1 MKKGRRPR
9 RRPRLK
15 LSDRA
20 GPDQCPV
27 PGENALFPA
36 QIAGFLAVSRPVP
49 VYPVFLNYVVP
60 VHLFLMA
67 KMFAVIIAIYA
78 LFGRYPISNAV
89 IAVFALAVFYI
100 VGVFIFSYKM
110 QLTSMSAGFGM
121 VGDKR
126 FEFGEIL
133 KNAYLG
139 FFDNFSVGRINSV
152 LTTTLSE
159 IETSAPSA
167 LIRVVGGVLGTVSLL
182 IGLFFYEW
190 RIALISLLGM
200 AAYLLVVNWQIRVS
214 RRDAPKRS
222 EAQSKLSA
230 AALLF
235 LQGIKVT
242 KAFSFKNGDRRLKDA
257 IQGSCNENIAL
268 SSGSIPSQIAAGV
281 VLSIFETAI
290 IFTSVFGYTE
300 FDIYSVEKCLVL
312 IILSFMAFSSMNQAG
327 SVLSMIGI
335 LDSALKETNSL
346 TQMEQIQ
353 VASPE
358 QHIASDEIIFED
370 VSFSYGDNEVL
381 SHIDTAIK
389 VGSFTAIIGPS
400 GSGKTTLCQLIPRF
414 FDVNKGRILI
424 GGADIRHIPTEEL
437 MGKISVVFQKVYLF
451 EDTILNNI
459 RFGKPTAT
467 LEEVRAAA
475 KAARCDD
482 FIMALPEGYDTLVQE
497 GGNNLSGGEKQRISI
512 ARAILKDAPIIILD
526 ETTSALDTE
535 NEHEVLAA
543 IEELTENKTVIMIA
557 HRIKTVE
564 KADHIIAIEN
574 GRIVQEGTH
583 EELLHQTGIY
593 ADFIHAR
600 EKASGW
606 KLAN

>member
-1 MKKGRRPR
+1 MLNVFKLIWNFSSKRKKEYR
-9 RRPRLK
+9 
-15 LSDRA
+15 
-20 GPDQCPV
+20 
-27 PGENALFPA
+27 NAIIFS
-36 QIAGFLAVSRPVP
+36 FLEG
-49 VYPVFLNYVVP
+49 
-60 VHLFLMA
+60 LFLMA

-78 LFGRYPISNAV
+78 LFGRYPLSNAV
-89 IAVFALAVFYI
+89 IAVFALVVLYI

-133 KNAYLG
+133 KNSYLG
-139 FFDNFSVGRINSV
+139 FFNNFSVGRINSV

-167 LIRVVGGVLGTVSLL
+167 LIRVVGGILGTVSLL

-214 RRDAPKRS
+214 RRDAPKRG

-290 IFTSVFGYTE
+290 IFTSVIGYTE

-389 VGSFTAIIGPS
+389 AGSFTAIIGPS

-414 FDVNKGRILI
+414 FDVKKGRILI

-437 MGKISVVFQKVYLF
+437 MSKISVVFQKVYLF

-459 RFGKPTAT
+459 RFSKPTAT

-543 IEELTENKTVIMIA
+543 IEELTQNKTVIMIA

-564 KADHIIAIEN
+564 KADHIIAIED

-583 EELLHQTGIY
+583 EELLYRTGIY

>member
-1 MKKGRRPR
+1 MLNAFKLIWNFSTKRKKEYR
-9 RRPRLK
+9 
-15 LSDRA
+15 
-20 GPDQCPV
+20 
-27 PGENALFPA
+27 NAIIFS
-36 QIAGFLAVSRPVP
+36 FLEG
-49 VYPVFLNYVVP
+49 
-60 VHLFLMA
+60 LFLMA

-78 LFGRYPISNAV
+78 LFGRYPLSNAV
-89 IAVFALAVFYI
+89 IAVLALTVLYI
-100 VGVFIFSYKM
+100 AGVFIFSYKM

-335 LDSALKETNSL
+335 LDSALRETNSL

-370 VSFSYGDNEVL
+370 VSFSYGNNEVL

-389 VGSFTAIIGPS
+389 AGSFTAIIGPS

-414 FDVNKGRILI
+414 FDVKKGRILI
-424 GGADIRHIPTEEL
+424 DGADIRHIPTEEL
-437 MGKISVVFQKVYLF
+437 MSKISVVFQKVYLF
-451 EDTILNNI
+451 EDTIFNNI

-467 LEEVRAAA
+467 LEEVRTAA

-583 EELLHQTGIY
+583 EELLHKAGIY

-600 EKASGW
+600 ERASGW
-606 KLAN
+606 KLSN

>member
-1 MKKGRRPR
+1 MLNAFKLIWNFSSKRKKEYR
-9 RRPRLK
+9 
-15 LSDRA
+15 
-20 GPDQCPV
+20 
-27 PGENALFPA
+27 NAIIFS
-36 QIAGFLAVSRPVP
+36 FLEG
-49 VYPVFLNYVVP
+49 
-60 VHLFLMA
+60 LFLMA

-78 LFGRYPISNAV
+78 LFGRYPLSNAV
-89 IAVFALAVFYI
+89 IAVFALAVLYI

-290 IFTSVFGYTE
+290 IFTSVIGYTE

-389 VGSFTAIIGPS
+389 AGSFTAIIGPS

-414 FDVNKGRILI
+414 FDVKKGRILI

-437 MGKISVVFQKVYLF
+437 MSKISVVFQKVYLF

-583 EELLHQTGIY
+583 EELLHKAGIY

>member
-1 MKKGRRPR
+1 MLNAFKLIWNFSSKRKKEYR
-9 RRPRLK
+9 
-15 LSDRA
+15 
-20 GPDQCPV
+20 
-27 PGENALFPA
+27 NAIIFS
-36 QIAGFLAVSRPVP
+36 FLEG
-49 VYPVFLNYVVP
+49 
-60 VHLFLMA
+60 LFLMA

-78 LFGRYPISNAV
+78 LFGRYPLSNAV
-89 IAVFALAVFYI
+89 IAVLTLAVFYI

-290 IFTSVFGYTE
+290 IFTSVFGYTV

-389 VGSFTAIIGPS
+389 AGSFTAIIGPS

-414 FDVNKGRILI
+414 FDVKKGRILI

-437 MGKISVVFQKVYLF
+437 MSKISVVFQKVYLF
-451 EDTILNNI
+451 ENTILNNI

-583 EELLHQTGIY
+583 KELLHRTGIY

-606 KLAN
+606 KLGN

>member
-1 MKKGRRPR
+1 MLNAFKLIWNFSSKRKKEYR
-9 RRPRLK
+9 
-15 LSDRA
+15 
-20 GPDQCPV
+20 
-27 PGENALFPA
+27 NAIIFS
-36 QIAGFLAVSRPVP
+36 FLEG
-49 VYPVFLNYVVP
+49 
-60 VHLFLMA
+60 LFLMA

-78 LFGRYPISNAV
+78 LFGRYPLSNAV
-89 IAVFALAVFYI
+89 IAVFALAVLYI

-133 KNAYLG
+133 KNAY
-139 FFDNFSVGRINSV
+139 FDNFSVGRINSV

-389 VGSFTAIIGPS
+389 AGSFTAIIGPS

-414 FDVNKGRILI
+414 FEVKKGRILI

-437 MGKISVVFQKVYLF
+437 MSKISVVFQKVYLF
-451 EDTILNNI
+451 EDSILNNI

-583 EELLHQTGIY
+583 KELLHRTGIY

-606 KLAN
+606 KLGN

>member
-1 MKKGRRPR
+1 MLNAFKLIWNFSSKRKKEYR
-9 RRPRLK
+9 
-15 LSDRA
+15 
-20 GPDQCPV
+20 
-27 PGENALFPA
+27 NAIIFS
-36 QIAGFLAVSRPVP
+36 FLEG
-49 VYPVFLNYVVP
+49 
-60 VHLFLMA
+60 LFLMS

-78 LFGRYPISNAV
+78 LFGRYPLSNAV
-89 IAVFALAVFYI
+89 IAVLTLAVFYI

-290 IFTSVFGYTE
+290 IFTSVFGYTV

-389 VGSFTAIIGPS
+389 AGSFTAIIGPS

-414 FDVNKGRILI
+414 FDVKKGRILI

-437 MGKISVVFQKVYLF
+437 MSKISVVFQKVYLF

-512 ARAILKDAPIIILD
+512 ARAILKDAPSIILD

>member
-1 MKKGRRPR
+1 MLNAFKLIWNFSSKRKKEYR
-9 RRPRLK
+9 
-15 LSDRA
+15 
-20 GPDQCPV
+20 
-27 PGENALFPA
+27 NAIIFS
-36 QIAGFLAVSRPVP
+36 FLEG
-49 VYPVFLNYVVP
+49 
-60 VHLFLMA
+60 LFLMA

-78 LFGRYPISNAV
+78 LFGRYPLSNAV
-89 IAVFALAVFYI
+89 IAVFALAVLYI

-290 IFTSVFGYTE
+290 IFTSVIGYTE

-312 IILSFMAFSSMNQAG
+312 IILSFMAFSSMHQAG

-389 VGSFTAIIGPS
+389 AGSFTAIIGPS

-414 FDVNKGRILI
+414 FDVKKGRILI

-437 MGKISVVFQKVYLF
+437 MSKISVVFQKVYLF

-475 KAARCDD
+475 KAARCD
-482 FIMALPEGYDTLVQE
+482 DTLVQE

>member
-1 MKKGRRPR
+1 MLNAFKLIWNFSSKRKKEYR
-9 RRPRLK
+9 
-15 LSDRA
+15 
-20 GPDQCPV
+20 
-27 PGENALFPA
+27 NAIIFS
-36 QIAGFLAVSRPVP
+36 FLEG
-49 VYPVFLNYVVP
+49 
-60 VHLFLMA
+60 LFLMA

-78 LFGRYPISNAV
+78 LFGRYPLSNAV
-89 IAVFALAVFYI
+89 IAVFALAVLYI
-100 VGVFIFSYKM
+100 VEVFIFSYKM

-346 TQMEQIQ
+346 AQMEQIQ

-381 SHIDTAIK
+381 IHIDTAIK
-389 VGSFTAIIGPS
+389 AGSFTAIIGPS

-414 FDVNKGRILI
+414 FDVKKGRILI

-437 MGKISVVFQKVYLF
+437 MSKISVVFQKVYLF

-583 EELLHQTGIY
+583 EELLHKAGIY

>member
-1 MKKGRRPR
+1 MLNAFKLIWNFSTKRKKEYR
-9 RRPRLK
+9 
-15 LSDRA
+15 
-20 GPDQCPV
+20 
-27 PGENALFPA
+27 NAIIFS
-36 QIAGFLAVSRPVP
+36 FLEG
-49 VYPVFLNYVVP
+49 
-60 VHLFLMA
+60 LFLMA

-78 LFGRYPISNAV
+78 LFGRYPLSNAV
-89 IAVFALAVFYI
+89 IAVLALTVLYI
-100 VGVFIFSYKM
+100 AGVFIFSYKM

-327 SVLSMIGI
+327 SLLSMIGI
-335 LDSALKETNSL
+335 LDSALRETNSL

-370 VSFSYGDNEVL
+370 VSFSYGNNEVL

-389 VGSFTAIIGPS
+389 AGSFTAIIGPS

-414 FDVNKGRILI
+414 FDVKKGRILI

-437 MGKISVVFQKVYLF
+437 MSKISVVFQKVYLF
-451 EDTILNNI
+451 EDTIFNNI

-467 LEEVRAAA
+467 LEEVRTAA

-512 ARAILKDAPIIILD
+512 ARAILKAAPIIILD

-564 KADHIIAIEN
+564 KADHIIAIED

-583 EELLHQTGIY
+583 EELLHRTGIY
-593 ADFIHAR
+593 ADFIHTR

>member
-1 MKKGRRPR
+1 
-9 RRPRLK
+9 
-15 LSDRA
+15 
-20 GPDQCPV
+20 
-27 PGENALFPA
+27 
-36 QIAGFLAVSRPVP
+36 
-49 VYPVFLNYVVP
+49 
-60 VHLFLMA
+60 
-67 KMFAVIIAIYA
+67 
-78 LFGRYPISNAV
+78 
-89 IAVFALAVFYI
+89 
-100 VGVFIFSYKM
+100 
-110 QLTSMSAGFGM
+110 
-121 VGDKR
+121 
-126 FEFGEIL
+126 
-133 KNAYLG
+133 
-139 FFDNFSVGRINSV
+139 
-152 LTTTLSE
+152 
-159 IETSAPSA
+159 
-167 LIRVVGGVLGTVSLL
+167 
-182 IGLFFYEW
+182 
-190 RIALISLLGM
+190 
-200 AAYLLVVNWQIRVS
+200 
-214 RRDAPKRS
+214 
-222 EAQSKLSA
+222 
-230 AALLF
+230 
-235 LQGIKVT
+235 
-242 KAFSFKNGDRRLKDA
+242 
-257 IQGSCNENIAL
+257 
-268 SSGSIPSQIAAGV
+268 
-281 VLSIFETAI
+281 
-290 IFTSVFGYTE
+290 
-300 FDIYSVEKCLVL
+300 
-312 IILSFMAFSSMNQAG
+312 
-327 SVLSMIGI
+327 MIGI

-370 VSFSYGDNEVL
+370 VSFSYGNNEVL

-389 VGSFTAIIGPS
+389 AGSFTAIIGPS

-414 FDVNKGRILI
+414 FDVKKGRILI

-437 MGKISVVFQKVYLF
+437 MSKISVVFQKVYLF
-451 EDTILNNI
+451 EDTIFNNI

-467 LEEVRAAA
+467 LEEVRTAA

-583 EELLHQTGIY
+583 EELLHKAGIY

-600 EKASGW
+600 ERASGW
-606 KLAN
+606 KLSN

>member
-1 MKKGRRPR
+1 MLNAFKLIWNFSSKRKKEYR
-9 RRPRLK
+9 
-15 LSDRA
+15 
-20 GPDQCPV
+20 
-27 PGENALFPA
+27 NAIIFS
-36 QIAGFLAVSRPVP
+36 FLEG
-49 VYPVFLNYVVP
+49 
-60 VHLFLMA
+60 LFLMA

-78 LFGRYPISNAV
+78 LFGRYPLSNAV
-89 IAVFALAVFYI
+89 IAVFALAVLYI

-414 FDVNKGRILI
+414 FEVKKGRILI

-437 MGKISVVFQKVYLF
+437 MSKISVVFQKVYLF

-583 EELLHQTGIY
+583 KELLHRAGIY

-606 KLAN
+606 KLGN

>member
-1 MKKGRRPR
+1 MLNAFKLIWNFSSKRKKEYR
-9 RRPRLK
+9 
-15 LSDRA
+15 
-20 GPDQCPV
+20 
-27 PGENALFPA
+27 NAIIFS
-36 QIAGFLAVSRPVP
+36 FLEG
-49 VYPVFLNYVVP
+49 
-60 VHLFLMA
+60 LFLMA

-78 LFGRYPISNAV
+78 LFGRYPLSNAV
-89 IAVFALAVFYI
+89 IAVFALAVLYI

-200 AAYLLVVNWQIRVS
+200 ATYLLVVNWQIRVS

-268 SSGSIPSQIAAGV
+268 SSGSIPSQIAAGI

-381 SHIDTAIK
+381 SHIDTSIK
-389 VGSFTAIIGPS
+389 AGSFTAIIGPS

-414 FDVNKGRILI
+414 FDVKKGRILI

-437 MGKISVVFQKVYLF
+437 MSKISVVFQKVYLF

-459 RFGKPTAT
+459 RFSKPTAT

-482 FIMALPEGYDTLVQE
+482 FMALPEGYDTLVQE

-543 IEELTENKTVIMIA
+543 IEELTQNKTVIMIA

-564 KADHIIAIEN
+564 KADHIIAIED

-583 EELLHQTGIY
+583 EELLYRTGIY

-606 KLAN
+606 KWAN

>member
-1 MKKGRRPR
+1 MLNVFKLIWNFSSKRKKEYR
-9 RRPRLK
+9 
-15 LSDRA
+15 
-20 GPDQCPV
+20 
-27 PGENALFPA
+27 NAIIFS
-36 QIAGFLAVSRPVP
+36 FLEG
-49 VYPVFLNYVVP
+49 
-60 VHLFLMA
+60 LFLMA

-78 LFGRYPISNAV
+78 LFGRYPLSNAV
-89 IAVFALAVFYI
+89 IAVFALVVLYI

-133 KNAYLG
+133 KNSYLG
-139 FFDNFSVGRINSV
+139 FFNNFSVGRINSV

-167 LIRVVGGVLGTVSLL
+167 LIRVVGGILGTVSLL

-214 RRDAPKRS
+214 RRDAPKRG

-290 IFTSVFGYTE
+290 IFTSVIGYTE

-389 VGSFTAIIGPS
+389 AGSFTAIIGPS

-414 FDVNKGRILI
+414 FDVKKGRILI

-437 MGKISVVFQKVYLF
+437 MSKISVVFQKVYLF

-459 RFGKPTAT
+459 RFSKPTAT

-543 IEELTENKTVIMIA
+543 IEELTQNKTVIMIA

-564 KADHIIAIEN
+564 KADHIIAIED

-583 EELLHQTGIY
+583 EELLYRTGIY

-606 KLAN
+606 KLSN

>member
-1 MKKGRRPR
+1 MLNAFKLIWNFSSKRKKEYR
-9 RRPRLK
+9 
-15 LSDRA
+15 
-20 GPDQCPV
+20 
-27 PGENALFPA
+27 NAIIFS
-36 QIAGFLAVSRPVP
+36 FLEG
-49 VYPVFLNYVVP
+49 
-60 VHLFLMA
+60 LFLMA

-78 LFGRYPISNAV
+78 LFGRYPLSNAV
-89 IAVFALAVFYI
+89 IAVLALTVLYI
-100 VGVFIFSYKM
+100 AGVFIFSYKM

-370 VSFSYGDNEVL
+370 VSFSYGNNEVL

-389 VGSFTAIIGPS
+389 AGSFTAIIGPS

-414 FDVNKGRILI
+414 FDVKKGRILI

-437 MGKISVVFQKVYLF
+437 MSKISVVFQKVYLF
-451 EDTILNNI
+451 EDTIFNNI

-467 LEEVRAAA
+467 LEEVRTAA

-512 ARAILKDAPIIILD
+512 ARAILKDTPIIILD

-543 IEELTENKTVIMIA
+543 IEELTQNKTVIMIA

-564 KADHIIAIEN
+564 KADHIIAIED

-583 EELLHQTGIY
+583 EELLYRTGIY

-606 KLAN
+606 KLSN

>member
-1 MKKGRRPR
+1 MLNAFKLIWNFSSKRKKEYR
-9 RRPRLK
+9 
-15 LSDRA
+15 
-20 GPDQCPV
+20 
-27 PGENALFPA
+27 NASIFS
-36 QIAGFLAVSRPVP
+36 FLEG
-49 VYPVFLNYVVP
+49 
-60 VHLFLMA
+60 LFLMA

-78 LFGRYPISNAV
+78 LFGRYPLSNAV
-89 IAVFALAVFYI
+89 IAVLTLAVFYI

-290 IFTSVFGYTE
+290 IFTSVLGYTE

-370 VSFSYGDNEVL
+370 VSFSYGNNEVL

-389 VGSFTAIIGPS
+389 AGSFTAIIGPS

-414 FDVNKGRILI
+414 FDVKKGRILI

-437 MGKISVVFQKVYLF
+437 MSKISVVFQKVYLF
-451 EDTILNNI
+451 EDTIFNNI

-467 LEEVRAAA
+467 LEEVRTAA

-564 KADHIIAIEN
+564 KADHIIAIED

-583 EELLHQTGIY
+583 EELLHRTGIY
-593 ADFIHAR
+593 ADFIHTR

>member
-1 MKKGRRPR
+1 MLNAFKLIWNFSNKRKKEYR
-9 RRPRLK
+9 
-15 LSDRA
+15 
-20 GPDQCPV
+20 
-27 PGENALFPA
+27 NAIIFS
-36 QIAGFLAVSRPVP
+36 FLEG
-49 VYPVFLNYVVP
+49 
-60 VHLFLMA
+60 LFLMA

-78 LFGRYPISNAV
+78 LFGRYPLSNAV
-89 IAVFALAVFYI
+89 IAVFALAVLYI

-200 AAYLLVVNWQIRVS
+200 AAYLLVVNWQIHVS

-290 IFTSVFGYTE
+290 IFTSVIGYTE

-389 VGSFTAIIGPS
+389 AGSFTAIIGPS

-414 FDVNKGRILI
+414 FDVKKGRILI

-437 MGKISVVFQKVYLF
+437 MSKISVVFQKVYLF
-451 EDTILNNI
+451 EDTIFNNI

-467 LEEVRAAA
+467 LEEVRTAA

-512 ARAILKDAPIIILD
+512 ARAILKDTPIIILD
-526 ETTSALDTE
+526 ETTSALDNE

-564 KADHIIAIEN
+564 KADHIIAIED

-583 EELLHQTGIY
+583 EELLHRTGIY
-593 ADFIHAR
+593 ADFIHTR

>member
-1 MKKGRRPR
+1 MLNAFKLIWNFSSKRKKEYR
-9 RRPRLK
+9 
-15 LSDRA
+15 
-20 GPDQCPV
+20 
-27 PGENALFPA
+27 NAIIFS
-36 QIAGFLAVSRPVP
+36 FLEG
-49 VYPVFLNYVVP
+49 
-60 VHLFLMA
+60 LFLMA

-78 LFGRYPISNAV
+78 LFGRYPLSNAV
-89 IAVFALAVFYI
+89 IAVFALAVLYI

-389 VGSFTAIIGPS
+389 AGSFTAIIGPS

-424 GGADIRHIPTEEL
+424 GGADIRHVPTEEL
-437 MGKISVVFQKVYLF
+437 MSKISMVFQKVYLF

-459 RFGKPTAT
+459 RFGKPNAT
-467 LEEVRAAA
+467 LEEVRVAA

-583 EELLHQTGIY
+583 KELLHRTGIY

>member
-1 MKKGRRPR
+1 MLNAFKLIWNFSSKRKKEYR
-9 RRPRLK
+9 
-15 LSDRA
+15 
-20 GPDQCPV
+20 
-27 PGENALFPA
+27 NAIIFS
-36 QIAGFLAVSRPVP
+36 FLEG
-49 VYPVFLNYVVP
+49 
-60 VHLFLMA
+60 LFLMA
-67 KMFAVIIAIYA
+67 KMFAIIVAIYA

-89 IAVFALAVFYI
+89 ITVLALAVLYI

-557 HRIKTVE
+557 HRSKTVE

-583 EELLHQTGIY
+583 KELLHRTGIY

-606 KLAN
+606 KLGN

>member
-1 MKKGRRPR
+1 MLNAFKLIWNFSSKRKKEYR
-9 RRPRLK
+9 
-15 LSDRA
+15 
-20 GPDQCPV
+20 
-27 PGENALFPA
+27 NAIIFS
-36 QIAGFLAVSRPVP
+36 FLEG
-49 VYPVFLNYVVP
+49 
-60 VHLFLMA
+60 LFLMA

-78 LFGRYPISNAV
+78 LFGRYPLSNAV
-89 IAVFALAVFYI
+89 IAVFALAVLYI

-110 QLTSMSAGFGM
+110 QLTSMSARFGM

-167 LIRVVGGVLGTVSLL
+167 LIRVVGGVLGTVSLM

-335 LDSALKETNSL
+335 LDSALKETYSL

-389 VGSFTAIIGPS
+389 AGSFTAIIGPS

-414 FDVNKGRILI
+414 FDVKKGRILI

-437 MGKISVVFQKVYLF
+437 MSKISVVFQKVYLF

-583 EELLHQTGIY
+583 KELLHRAGIY

-606 KLAN
+606 KLGN

>member
-1 MKKGRRPR
+1 MLNAFKLIWNFSSKRKKEYR
-9 RRPRLK
+9 
-15 LSDRA
+15 
-20 GPDQCPV
+20 
-27 PGENALFPA
+27 NAIIFS
-36 QIAGFLAVSRPVP
+36 FLEG
-49 VYPVFLNYVVP
+49 
-60 VHLFLMA
+60 LFLMA

-78 LFGRYPISNAV
+78 LFGRYPLSNAV
-89 IAVFALAVFYI
+89 IAVFALAVLYI

-389 VGSFTAIIGPS
+389 AGSFTAIIGPS

-414 FDVNKGRILI
+414 FEVKKGRILI

-437 MGKISVVFQKVYLF
+437 MSKISVVFQKVYLF

-467 LEEVRAAA
+467 LEEVRAVA

-583 EELLHQTGIY
+583 KELLHRTGIY

-606 KLAN
+606 KLGN

>member
-1 MKKGRRPR
+1 MLNAFKLIWNFSSKRKKEYR
-9 RRPRLK
+9 
-15 LSDRA
+15 
-20 GPDQCPV
+20 
-27 PGENALFPA
+27 NAIIFS
-36 QIAGFLAVSRPVP
+36 FLEG
-49 VYPVFLNYVVP
+49 
-60 VHLFLMA
+60 LFLMA

-78 LFGRYPISNAV
+78 LFGRYPLSNAV
-89 IAVFALAVFYI
+89 IAVFALAVLYI

-222 EAQSKLSA
+222 EAQSRLSA
-230 AALLF
+230 SALLF

-389 VGSFTAIIGPS
+389 AGSFTAIIGPS

-414 FDVNKGRILI
+414 FEVKKGRILI

-437 MGKISVVFQKVYLF
+437 MSKISVVFQKVYLF

-557 HRIKTVE
+557 HRSKTVE

-583 EELLHQTGIY
+583 KELLHRTGIY

-606 KLAN
+606 KLGN

>member
-1 MKKGRRPR
+1 MLNAFKLIWNFSSKRKKEYR
-9 RRPRLK
+9 
-15 LSDRA
+15 
-20 GPDQCPV
+20 
-27 PGENALFPA
+27 NAIIFS
-36 QIAGFLAVSRPVP
+36 FLEG
-49 VYPVFLNYVVP
+49 
-60 VHLFLMA
+60 LFLMA

-78 LFGRYPISNAV
+78 LFGRYPLSNAV

-100 VGVFIFSYKM
+100 IGVFIFSYKM

-167 LIRVVGGVLGTVSLL
+167 LIRVVGGILGTVSLL

-290 IFTSVFGYTE
+290 IFTSVIGYTE

-389 VGSFTAIIGPS
+389 AGSFTAIIGPS

-414 FDVNKGRILI
+414 FDVKKGRILI

-437 MGKISVVFQKVYLF
+437 MSKISVVFQKVYLF

-475 KAARCDD
+475 KAARCDN

-543 IEELTENKTVIMIA
+543 IEELTQNKTVIMIA

-583 EELLHQTGIY
+583 EELLHKAGIY

-600 EKASGW
+600 ERASGW
-606 KLAN
+606 KLSN

>member
-1 MKKGRRPR
+1 MLNAFKLIWNFSTKRKKEYR
-9 RRPRLK
+9 
-15 LSDRA
+15 
-20 GPDQCPV
+20 
-27 PGENALFPA
+27 NAIIFS
-36 QIAGFLAVSRPVP
+36 FLEG
-49 VYPVFLNYVVP
+49 
-60 VHLFLMA
+60 LFLMA

-78 LFGRYPISNAV
+78 LFGRYPLSNAV
-89 IAVFALAVFYI
+89 IAVLALTVLYI
-100 VGVFIFSYKM
+100 AGVFIFSYKM

-139 FFDNFSVGRINSV
+139 FFDNFSVGRTNSV

-335 LDSALKETNSL
+335 LDSALRETNSL

-370 VSFSYGDNEVL
+370 VSFSYGNNEVL

-389 VGSFTAIIGPS
+389 AGSFTAIIGPS

-414 FDVNKGRILI
+414 FDVKKGRILI

-437 MGKISVVFQKVYLF
+437 MSKISVVFQKVYLF
-451 EDTILNNI
+451 EDTIFNNI

-467 LEEVRAAA
+467 LEEVRTAA

-512 ARAILKDAPIIILD
+512 ARAILKAAPIIILD

-564 KADHIIAIEN
+564 KADHIIAIED

-583 EELLHQTGIY
+583 EELLHRTGIY
-593 ADFIHAR
+593 ADFIHTR

>member
-1 MKKGRRPR
+1 MLNAFKLIWNFSSKRKKEYR
-9 RRPRLK
+9 
-15 LSDRA
+15 
-20 GPDQCPV
+20 
-27 PGENALFPA
+27 NAIIFS
-36 QIAGFLAVSRPVP
+36 FLEG
-49 VYPVFLNYVVP
+49 
-60 VHLFLMA
+60 LFLMA

-78 LFGRYPISNAV
+78 LFGRYPLSNAV
-89 IAVFALAVFYI
+89 IAVFALAVLYI

-133 KNAYLG
+133 KNTYLG

-389 VGSFTAIIGPS
+389 AGSFTAIIGPS

-414 FDVNKGRILI
+414 FEVKKGRILI

-437 MGKISVVFQKVYLF
+437 MSKISVVFQKVYLF

-583 EELLHQTGIY
+583 KELLHRTGIY

-606 KLAN
+606 KLGN

>member
-1 MKKGRRPR
+1 MLNAFKLIWNFSSKRKKEYR
-9 RRPRLK
+9 
-15 LSDRA
+15 
-20 GPDQCPV
+20 
-27 PGENALFPA
+27 NAIIFS
-36 QIAGFLAVSRPVP
+36 FLEG
-49 VYPVFLNYVVP
+49 
-60 VHLFLMA
+60 LFLMA

-78 LFGRYPISNAV
+78 LFGRYPLSNAV

-583 EELLHQTGIY
+583 KELLHRTGIY

-606 KLAN
+606 KLGN

>member
-1 MKKGRRPR
+1 MLNAFKLIWNFSTKRKKEYR
-9 RRPRLK
+9 
-15 LSDRA
+15 
-20 GPDQCPV
+20 
-27 PGENALFPA
+27 NAIIFS
-36 QIAGFLAVSRPVP
+36 FLEG
-49 VYPVFLNYVVP
+49 
-60 VHLFLMA
+60 LFLMA

-78 LFGRYPISNAV
+78 LFGRYPLSNAV
-89 IAVFALAVFYI
+89 IAVLALTVLYI
-100 VGVFIFSYKM
+100 AGGFIFSYKM

-335 LDSALKETNSL
+335 LDSALRETNSL

-370 VSFSYGDNEVL
+370 VSFSYGNNEVL

-389 VGSFTAIIGPS
+389 AGSFTAIIGPS

-414 FDVNKGRILI
+414 FDVKKGRILI

-437 MGKISVVFQKVYLF
+437 MSKISVVFQKVYLF
-451 EDTILNNI
+451 EDTIFNNI

-467 LEEVRAAA
+467 LEEVRTAA

-482 FIMALPEGYDTLVQE
+482 FIMALPEEYDTLVQE

-583 EELLHQTGIY
+583 EELLHKAGIY

-600 EKASGW
+600 ERASGW
-606 KLAN
+606 KLSN

>member
-1 MKKGRRPR
+1 MLNAFKLIWNFSSKRKKEYR
-9 RRPRLK
+9 
-15 LSDRA
+15 
-20 GPDQCPV
+20 
-27 PGENALFPA
+27 NAIIFS
-36 QIAGFLAVSRPVP
+36 FLEG
-49 VYPVFLNYVVP
+49 
-60 VHLFLMA
+60 LFLMA
-67 KMFAVIIAIYA
+67 KMFAVIIAVYA
-78 LFGRYPISNAV
+78 LFGRYPLSNAV

-543 IEELTENKTVIMIA
+543 IEELTQNKTVIMIA

-583 EELLHQTGIY
+583 EELLYRTGIY

>member
-1 MKKGRRPR
+1 MLNAFKLIWNFSSKRKKEYR
-9 RRPRLK
+9 
-15 LSDRA
+15 
-20 GPDQCPV
+20 
-27 PGENALFPA
+27 NAIIFS
-36 QIAGFLAVSRPVP
+36 FLEG
-49 VYPVFLNYVVP
+49 
-60 VHLFLMA
+60 LFLMA

-78 LFGRYPISNAV
+78 LFGRYPLSNAV
-89 IAVFALAVFYI
+89 IAVLALTVLYI
-100 VGVFIFSYKM
+100 AGVFIFSYKM

-389 VGSFTAIIGPS
+389 AGSFTAIIGPS

-459 RFGKPTAT
+459 RFGKPAAT

-475 KAARCDD
+475 KAARCDG
-482 FIMALPEGYDTLVQE
+482 FIMALPEGYDTLVRE

-583 EELLHQTGIY
+583 EELLHKAGIY

-600 EKASGW
+600 ERASGW
-606 KLAN
+606 KLSN

>member
-1 MKKGRRPR
+1 MLNAFKLIWNFSIKRKKEYR
-9 RRPRLK
+9 
-15 LSDRA
+15 
-20 GPDQCPV
+20 
-27 PGENALFPA
+27 NAIIFS
-36 QIAGFLAVSRPVP
+36 FLEG
-49 VYPVFLNYVVP
+49 
-60 VHLFLMA
+60 LFLMA

-78 LFGRYPISNAV
+78 LFGRYPLSNAV
-89 IAVFALAVFYI
+89 IAVFALAVLYI

-437 MGKISVVFQKVYLF
+437 MSKISVVFQKVYLF

>member
-1 MKKGRRPR
+1 MLNAFKLIWNFSSKRKKEYR
-9 RRPRLK
+9 
-15 LSDRA
+15 
-20 GPDQCPV
+20 
-27 PGENALFPA
+27 NAIIFS
-36 QIAGFLAVSRPVP
+36 FLEG
-49 VYPVFLNYVVP
+49 
-60 VHLFLMA
+60 LFLMA

-78 LFGRYPISNAV
+78 LFGRYPLSNAV
-89 IAVFALAVFYI
+89 IAVFALAVLYI

-335 LDSALKETNSL
+335 LDSALKETYSL

-389 VGSFTAIIGPS
+389 AGSFTAIIGPS

-414 FDVNKGRILI
+414 FDVKKGRILI

-437 MGKISVVFQKVYLF
+437 MSKISVVFQKVYLF

-583 EELLHQTGIY
+583 KELLHRTGIY

-606 KLAN
+606 KLGN

>member
-1 MKKGRRPR
+1 MLNAFKLIWNFSSKRKKEYR
-9 RRPRLK
+9 
-15 LSDRA
+15 
-20 GPDQCPV
+20 
-27 PGENALFPA
+27 NAIIFS
-36 QIAGFLAVSRPVP
+36 FLEG
-49 VYPVFLNYVVP
+49 
-60 VHLFLMA
+60 LFLMA

-78 LFGRYPISNAV
+78 LFGRYPLSNAV
-89 IAVFALAVFYI
+89 IAVFALAVLYI

-389 VGSFTAIIGPS
+389 AGSFTAIIGPS

-437 MGKISVVFQKVYLF
+437 MSKISVVFQKVYLF

-583 EELLHQTGIY
+583 KELLHRAGIY

-606 KLAN
+606 KLGN

>member
-1 MKKGRRPR
+1 MLNAFKLIWNFSSKRKKEYR
-9 RRPRLK
+9 
-15 LSDRA
+15 
-20 GPDQCPV
+20 
-27 PGENALFPA
+27 NAIIFS
-36 QIAGFLAVSRPVP
+36 FLEG
-49 VYPVFLNYVVP
+49 
-60 VHLFLMA
+60 LFLMA

-78 LFGRYPISNAV
+78 LFGRYPLSNAV

-335 LDSALKETNSL
+335 LDSALKETYSL

-389 VGSFTAIIGPS
+389 AGSFTAIIGPS

-414 FDVNKGRILI
+414 FDVKKGRILI

-437 MGKISVVFQKVYLF
+437 MSKISVVFQKVYLF

-583 EELLHQTGIY
+583 KELLHRTGIY

-606 KLAN
+606 KLGN

>member
-1 MKKGRRPR
+1 MLNAFKLIWNFSSKRKKEYR
-9 RRPRLK
+9 
-15 LSDRA
+15 
-20 GPDQCPV
+20 
-27 PGENALFPA
+27 NAIIFS
-36 QIAGFLAVSRPVP
+36 FLEG
-49 VYPVFLNYVVP
+49 
-60 VHLFLMA
+60 LFLMA

-78 LFGRYPISNAV
+78 LFGRYPLSNAV
-89 IAVFALAVFYI
+89 IAVFALAVLYI

-126 FEFGEIL
+126 FEFGKNI
-133 KNAYLG
+133 KNAY
-139 FFDNFSVGRINSV
+139 FDNFSVGRINSV

-389 VGSFTAIIGPS
+389 AGSFTAIIGPS

-414 FDVNKGRILI
+414 FEVKKGRILI

-437 MGKISVVFQKVYLF
+437 MSKISVVFQKVYLF
-451 EDTILNNI
+451 EDSILNNI

-583 EELLHQTGIY
+583 KELLHRTGIY

-606 KLAN
+606 KLGN